1 MKFVE
6 MNHFECPKLKIIVKF
21 DEHGFG
27 SSDSRTKTVL
37 KNYALSLND
46 LPYWYHSILTTTIY
60 NY

>member
-1 MKFVE
+1 